1 MRKTLFA
8 IVVLAIV
15 GCEGFLQP
23 NLFDPDSRLAGRTYL
38 MSSCLATFQTSGS
51 AVSAVQPVPCTSYG
65 SASSHWVTDSGRLI
79 LRRDDTAQW
88 MLGTTRTTNPCYLS
102 GQSCSNTTSGVDTSS
117 ATYRIAKDS
126 VIVHLHHVGSNG
138 EADLVFLGPVP
149 DQVTSRWA
157 GPDSLTF
164 NLSNG
169 AYLGIFKP

>member
-1 MRKTLFA
+1 MRKSLFA

-15 GCEGFLQP
+15 GCEGIMQP
-23 NLFDPDSRLAGRTYL
+23 ELVDSSGRLVDRTYR
-38 MSSCLATFQTSGS
+38 MTSCQATFFTDN
-51 AVSAVQPVPCTSYG
+51 AVQPVPCTSY
-65 SASSHWVTDSGRLI
+65 SSPHAHSVADSGRLI
-79 LRRDDTAQW
+79 LRPDGSAQW
-88 MLGTTRTTNPCYLS
+88 MIGTTETDNPCYLS
-102 GQSCSNTTSGVDTSS
+102 GQSCPTTSSWADTSS

-126 VIVHLHHVGSNG
+126 VVVHLHHVGSNG

-157 GPDSLTF
+157 GPDSVTF